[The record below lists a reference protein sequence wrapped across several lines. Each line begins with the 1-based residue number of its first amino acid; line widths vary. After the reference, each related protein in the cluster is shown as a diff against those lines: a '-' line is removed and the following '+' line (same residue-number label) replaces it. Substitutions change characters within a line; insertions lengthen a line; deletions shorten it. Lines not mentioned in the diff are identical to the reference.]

1 MRKFVTYTSIL
12 MLVFTALSC
21 TNKNAIVDTNVEY
34 LDSLSESLQT
44 IAVNITNLNDFIK
57 TSNFDDEK
65 WVSDFKA
72 KILEMSSSIN
82 KTTNISFPDDKQEL
96 KKSYDTVILNLNNGL
111 DNFNLSCQ
119 TKNLDDFNNG
129 VKFINTSI
137 EDIKALDDKIN

>member
-1 MRKFVTYTSIL
+1 MRKFVTYISIL